1 MTDGVNNSGF
11 IEPQTASDIAQ
22 QYGIK
27 VYTIGIGSNGMAHK
41 KIWNTTQKKTMI
53 FQLFGH
59 TKMAHKKDDFFG
71 SKIHINRQKMF
82 LK

>member
-1 MTDGVNNSGF
+1 MKQSIYTDLF
-11 IEPQTASDIAQ
+11 LTLRL
-22 QYGIK
+22 
-27 VYTIGIGSNGMAHK
+27 IGSNGMAHK